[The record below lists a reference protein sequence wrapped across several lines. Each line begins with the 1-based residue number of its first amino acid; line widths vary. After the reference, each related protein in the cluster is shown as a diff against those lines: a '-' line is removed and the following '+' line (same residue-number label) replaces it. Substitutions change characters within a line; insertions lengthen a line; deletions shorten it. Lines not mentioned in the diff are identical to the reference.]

1 MEDMVGDP
9 DSLHSCSDL
18 SFFLAF
24 SMVLF
29 YFGAAPL
36 VFFRL
41 TYTPPDVS
49 KRNDITT
56 IVHFANPVPRLP
68 FARAQLCCGVPK
80 SKNITS
86 KLAFKPHRRDAHS
99 ARSWSHG
106 IFFTAGCLHGRCRCH
121 RWRCRCQCR
130 CHRWTLRNQPIEE
143 AIQMPPGTKFQ
154 TICKTTQLTT
164 KLETKPHLLNN
175 ESKGLLLRMVE
186 LCQRSSPDG
195 HEL

>member
-1 MEDMVGDP
+1 MVGDP

-18 SFFLAF
+18 GFFLAF

-56 IVHFANPVPRLP
+56 IVHFANPVLRLP

-80 SKNITS
+80 SQNITS

-106 IFFTAGCLHGRCRCH
+106 ILFYCGLSSWSLSVSSLAVSMSVSMSPMDAEESAH
-121 RWRCRCQCR
+121 RGG
-130 CHRWTLRNQPIEE
+130 N
-143 AIQMPPGTKFQ
+143 
-154 TICKTTQLTT
+154 
-164 KLETKPHLLNN
+164 LETNLHLLNN
-175 ESKGLLLRMVE
+175 ESKRLLLRMVE
-186 LCQRSSPDG
+186 LCQWSSPDG

>member
-1 MEDMVGDP
+1 MEDMVGDS

-18 SFFLAF
+18 GFFLAF

-56 IVHFANPVPRLP
+56 IVHFANPVLRLP

-86 KLAFKPHRRDAHS
+86 KLAFKPHRRRAHS

-106 IFFTAGCLHGRCRCH
+106 ILFCCGLSSWSLSVSSLAVSMSVSMSPMDAEESAHRGGNTIASRHQVSNTLQDNTADHKAGNEPASSQQRIQAPFAAHGRTLPMVQS
-121 RWRCRCQCR
+121 RW
-130 CHRWTLRNQPIEE
+130 P
-143 AIQMPPGTKFQ
+143 
-154 TICKTTQLTT
+154 
-164 KLETKPHLLNN
+164 
-175 ESKGLLLRMVE
+175 
-186 LCQRSSPDG
+186 
-195 HEL
+195 